1 MSESYISKSALY
13 KVSILA
19 LLMTLAGCGG
29 SSGGGAAPPPPPPPV
44 NTATLPITADNA
56 QDITAYVLEA
66 VTASADLIDIAD
78 VVGLPIVG
86 SANQDFAKLALRDLI
101 SQVTQCDT
109 GDVTTTWND
118 ADNDLQLS
126 TGDSFDT
133 QFAMCF
139 FQDSGVTIDGT
150 STVQNVVV
158 MGDPAN
164 QVVPWSLVATFG
176 FIELTATDA
185 IDTVTINGD
194 LDLEISSDDNVV
206 IDASLATAL
215 LEVDVDGVSE
225 SLSDYLMTQV
235 INQNLQV
242 QLVGVDGVYTSD
254 ILQGSVTFVTLED
267 FMAIGDDN
275 PSSGQLM
282 ISDSSSSVLVTVL
295 DNLNVELGIDL
306 DLDGTIDQTIVVTWA
321 DLDVG

>member
-1 MSESYISKSALY
+1 MSESYNSKIPIFQ
-13 KVSILA
+13 VTFLA
-19 LLMTLAGCGG
+19 LLITLASCGG

-56 QDITAYVLEA
+56 QDITEA
-66 VTASADLIDIAD
+66 VFGAVTSSADLIDIAD
-78 VVGLPIVG
+78 VIGLPIVG
-86 SANQDFAKLALRDLI
+86 SANQEFAKPALRDVI
-101 SQVTQCDT
+101 TQVTACDT
-109 GDVTTTWND
+109 GDMTTTWND
-118 ADNDLQLS
+118 ADNNLQVS
-126 TGDSFDT
+126 TGDTFDT

-139 FQDSGVTIDGT
+139 FQDPGVTLDGT
-150 STVQNVVV
+150 STVESLAVT
-158 MGDPAN
+158 GDPAN

-176 FIELTATDA
+176 FIDLTVTDA

-206 IDASLATAL
+206 IDASVASAL
-215 LEVDVDGVSE
+215 LEVDVDGVAE

-242 QLVGVDGVYTSD
+242 QLISVDGVYTSD
-254 ILQGSVTFVTLED
+254 ILQGSVTFETLED

-275 PSSGQLM
+275 PSSGQLL

-321 DLDVG
+321 DLDNG

>member
-1 MSESYISKSALY
+1 MSEGYISKLALY

-19 LLMTLAGCGG
+19 LLMTLTACGG

-44 NTATLPITADNA
+44 NTATLPITVDNA
-56 QDITAYVLEA
+56 QDITESVLGA
-66 VTASADLIDIAD
+66 VTSSADLIDIAD
-78 VVGLPIVG
+78 VIGLPIVG
-86 SANQDFAKLALRDLI
+86 SANQDFAKPALRDVI
-101 SQVTQCDT
+101 TQVIACDT
-109 GDVTTTWND
+109 GDMTTTWND
-118 ADNDLQLS
+118 VDNDLQLS

-158 MGDPAN
+158 TGDPAN

-176 FIELTATDA
+176 FIDLTATDA

-194 LDLEISSDDNVV
+194 LDLEMSSDDNVV
-206 IDASLATAL
+206 INVSLGSAL
-215 LEVDVDGVSE
+215 LEVDANGVVE

-235 INQNLQV
+235 INRNLQV
-242 QLVGVDGVYTSD
+242 DLIGADGVYTSD
-254 ILQGSVTFVTLED
+254 ILQGSVTFETLED
-267 FMAIGDDN
+267 FMVIGDDN
-275 PSSGQLM
+275 PSSGQLL

-306 DLDGTIDQTIVVTWA
+306 DLDGTIDQTLVVTWA
-321 DLDVG
+321 EFDIG

>member
-1 MSESYISKSALY
+1 MNESYISKLVLY

-19 LLMTLAGCGG
+19 LLMTLAACGG

-56 QDITAYVLEA
+56 QDITESVLGA
-66 VTASADLIDIAD
+66 VTSSMDLIDIAD
-78 VVGLPIVG
+78 VIGLPIVG
-86 SANQDFAKLALRDLI
+86 SANQGFTKPALRDVVT
-101 SQVTQCDT
+101 QVTACDT

-118 ADNDLQLS
+118 VDNNLQVS
-126 TGDSFDT
+126 TGDTFDT
-133 QFAMCF
+133 QFASCF
-139 FQDSGVTIDGT
+139 FQDSGVTINGT

-158 MGDPAN
+158 TGDPAN

-176 FIELTATDA
+176 FIDLTATDA

-194 LDLEISSDDNVV
+194 LDLEISSDDNIV
-206 IDASLATAL
+206 IDASVASAL

-242 QLVGVDGVYTSD
+242 QFIGADGVYNSD
-254 ILQGSVTFVTLED
+254 ILQGSVTFETLED

-275 PSSGQLM
+275 PSSGQLL

-321 DLDVG
+321 ELDIG

>member
-1 MSESYISKSALY
+1 MSESYISKLALY

-19 LLMTLAGCGG
+19 LLMTLTACGG

-44 NTATLPITADNA
+44 NTATLPITVDNA
-56 QDITAYVLEA
+56 QDITESVLGA
-66 VTASADLIDIAD
+66 VTSSADLIDIAD
-78 VVGLPIVG
+78 VIGLPIVG
-86 SANQDFAKLALRDLI
+86 SANQDFAKPALRDVI
-101 SQVTQCDT
+101 TQVIACDT
-109 GDVTTTWND
+109 GDMTTTWND
-118 ADNDLQLS
+118 VDNDLQLS

-158 MGDPAN
+158 TGDPAN

-176 FIELTATDA
+176 FIDLTATDA

-194 LDLEISSDDNVV
+194 LDLEMSSDDNVV
-206 IDASLATAL
+206 INVSLGSAL
-215 LEVDVDGVSE
+215 LEVDANGVVE

-235 INQNLQV
+235 INRNLQV
-242 QLVGVDGVYTSD
+242 DLIGADGVYTSD
-254 ILQGSVTFVTLED
+254 ILQGSVTFETLED
-267 FMAIGDDN
+267 FMVIGDDN
-275 PSSGQLM
+275 PSSGQLL

-306 DLDGTIDQTIVVTWA
+306 DLDGTIDQTLVVTWA
-321 DLDVG
+321 EFDIG

>member
-1 MSESYISKSALY
+1 MSESYISKLALY

-19 LLMTLAGCGG
+19 LLMTLTACGG

-44 NTATLPITADNA
+44 NTATLPITVDNA
-56 QDITAYVLEA
+56 QDITESVLGA
-66 VTASADLIDIAD
+66 VTSSADLIDIAD
-78 VVGLPIVG
+78 VIGLPIVG
-86 SANQDFAKLALRDLI
+86 SANQDFAKPALRDVI
-101 SQVTQCDT
+101 TQVTACDT
-109 GDVTTTWND
+109 GDMTTTWND
-118 ADNDLQLS
+118 VDNDLQLS

-139 FQDSGVTIDGT
+139 LQDSGVTIDGT

-158 MGDPAN
+158 TGDPAN

-176 FIELTATDA
+176 FIDLTATDA

-194 LDLEISSDDNVV
+194 LDLEMSSDDNVV
-206 IDASLATAL
+206 INVSLGSAL
-215 LEVDVDGVSE
+215 LEVDANGVVE

-235 INQNLQV
+235 INRNLQV
-242 QLVGVDGVYTSD
+242 DLIGADGVYTSD
-254 ILQGSVTFVTLED
+254 ILQGSVTFETLED
-267 FMAIGDDN
+267 FMVIGDDN
-275 PSSGQLM
+275 PSSGQLL

-306 DLDGTIDQTIVVTWA
+306 DLDGTIDQTLVVTWA
-321 DLDVG
+321 DLDIG

>member
-1 MSESYISKSALY
+1 MSESYISKLALY

-19 LLMTLAGCGG
+19 LLMTLTACGG

-44 NTATLPITADNA
+44 NTATLPITVDNA
-56 QDITAYVLEA
+56 QDITESVLGA
-66 VTASADLIDIAD
+66 VTSSADLIDIAD
-78 VVGLPIVG
+78 VIGLPIVG
-86 SANQDFAKLALRDLI
+86 SANQDFAKPALRDVI
-101 SQVTQCDT
+101 TQVTACDT
-109 GDVTTTWND
+109 GDMTTTWND
-118 ADNDLQLS
+118 VDNDLQLS

-139 FQDSGVTIDGT
+139 LQDSGVTIDGT

-158 MGDPAN
+158 TGDPAN

-176 FIELTATDA
+176 FIDLTATDA

-194 LDLEISSDDNVV
+194 LDLEMSSDDNVV
-206 IDASLATAL
+206 INASLGSAL
-215 LEVDVDGVSE
+215 LEVDVNGVVE

-235 INQNLQV
+235 INRNLQV
-242 QLVGVDGVYTSD
+242 DLIGADGVYTSD
-254 ILQGSVTFVTLED
+254 ILQGSVTFETLED
-267 FMAIGDDN
+267 FMVIGDDN
-275 PSSGQLM
+275 PSSGQLL

-306 DLDGTIDQTIVVTWA
+306 DLDGTIDQTLVVTWA
-321 DLDVG
+321 DLDIG